1 MGIIN
6 QGILGGFSGKVGP
19 IVGFRW
25 KSNYYI
31 RARAAKVS
39 NPRTPKQ
46 QEQRGKFA
54 TAFSFLK
61 AIKPFIR
68 IGYKEFTQDKS
79 AFNAAMSYTLK
90 RAVTGSGKEIR
101 IDFDR
106 VLVSM
111 GTLMPIFEGTAT
123 QNGNKM
129 YFNWQDNSGMGNAE
143 DTDIAMLLVYNKDKE
158 TAVYDTKTALRS
170 SQHAELQLPSD
181 WQDDELI
188 AYLSFCSADG
198 NTIANSI
205 RLSVSV
211 IDTPE
216 NEIEILTEPIPKNY
230 KTKFIIRSPQGHSDM
245 EVQAT
250 TMDRYFTP
258 GSATLN
264 SLHTKSQYPVNKK
277 LTPCRQGI
285 NFLLIVFT
293 VYKTPASVSLFCIFL
308 LLLL

>member
-54 TAFSFLK
+54 TAFSLLK

-101 IDFDR
+101 IDFNR

-250 TMDRYFTP
+250 TIDRYFTP
-258 GSATLN
+258 GSAALN

-293 VYKTPASVSLFCIFL
+293 AYKTPASVSLFCIFL

>member
-79 AFNAAMSYTLK
+79 AFNATMSYTLK

-106 VLVSM
+106 ALVSM

-143 DTDIAMLLVYNKDKE
+143 DIDIAMLLVYNKNKE

-230 KTKFIIRSPQGHSDM
+230 KNPTSIKKKGTQIQIKQNSSYAPPKDIRTWKFKPPQWTDISPQ
-245 EVQAT
+245 A
-250 TMDRYFTP
+250 P
-258 GSATLN
+258 LP
-264 SLHTKSQYPVNKK
+264 LI
-277 LTPCRQGI
+277 PCIQRANI
-285 NFLLIVFT
+285 LST
-293 VYKTPASVSLFCIFL
+293 RS
-308 LLLL
+308 

>member
-68 IGYKEFTQDKS
+68 IGYKEFTQEKS

-90 RAVTGSGKEIR
+90 RAVTGNGKEIS
-101 IDFDR
+101 IDFNR
-106 VLVSM
+106 ALVSM
-111 GTLMPIFEGTAT
+111 GTLMPVFEGTAT
-123 QNGNKM
+123 QNEGQM

-143 DTDIAMLLVYNKDKE
+143 SADIVMLLVYNKEKE
-158 TAVYDTKTALRS
+158 TAVYDTEAALRS
-170 SQHAELQLPSD
+170 DRHAELSLPND
-181 WQDDELI
+181 WEGDEQV

-198 NTIANSI
+198 SCVSNSV

-211 IDTPE
+211 F
-216 NEIEILTEPIPKNY
+216 EIAEDEIQEQTGTTEEKHEKMIFIPK
-230 KTKFIIRSPQGHSDM
+230 R
-245 EVQAT
+245 EVQIQT
-250 TMDRYFTP
+250 V
-258 GSATLN
+258 
-264 SLHTKSQYPVNKK
+264 QYSSCSPPHSIHAWKFK
-277 LTPCRQGI
+277 PPL
-285 NFLLIVFT
+285 
-293 VYKTPASVSLFCIFL
+293 
-308 LLLL
+308 

>member
-106 VLVSM
+106 ALVSM

-143 DTDIAMLLVYNKDKE
+143 DTDIAMLLLYNKDKE

-250 TMDRYFTP
+250 TIDRYFTP
-258 GSATLN
+258 GSAALN

-293 VYKTPASVSLFCIFL
+293 AYKTPASVSLFCIFL

>member
-79 AFNAAMSYTLK
+79 AFNSAMSYTLK
-90 RAVTGSGKEIR
+90 RAVTGSGKEIK

-106 VLVSM
+106 ALVSM
-111 GTLMPIFEGTAT
+111 GTLMPIFEGAAT
-123 QNGNKM
+123 VSNHQM
-129 YFNWQDNSGMGNAE
+129 TFNWKDNSGMGNAE
-143 DTDIAMLLVYNKDKE
+143 RTDIVMVLVYNKDRE
-158 TAVYDTKTALRS
+158 AAVYDTKTALRS

-216 NEIEILTEPIPKNY
+216 NEIEILTEPIPKTI
-230 KTKFIIRSPQGHSDM
+230 KILPPSR
-245 EVQAT
+245 
-250 TMDRYFTP
+250 
-258 GSATLN
+258 
-264 SLHTKSQYPVNKK
+264 KK
-277 LTPCRQGI
+277 GLR
-285 NFLLIVFT
+285 FR
-293 VYKTPASVSLFCIFL
+293 
-308 LLLL
+308 

>member
-1 MGIIN
+1 
-6 QGILGGFSGKVGP
+6 
-19 IVGFRW
+19 
-25 KSNYYI
+25 
-31 RARAAKVS
+31 
-39 NPRTPKQ
+39 
-46 QEQRGKFA
+46 
-54 TAFSFLK
+54 
-61 AIKPFIR
+61 
-68 IGYKEFTQDKS
+68 
-79 AFNAAMSYTLK
+79 MSYTLK

-106 VLVSM
+106 ALVSM
-111 GTLMPIFEGTAT
+111 GTLMQIFEGTAT

-250 TMDRYFTP
+250 TIDRYFTP
-258 GSATLN
+258 GSAALN

>member
-39 NPRTPKQ
+39 NPRTPKH

-61 AIKPFIR
+61 TIKPFIR

-106 VLVSM
+106 ALVSM
-111 GTLMPIFEGTAT
+111 GTLMPIFKGTAT

-250 TMDRYFTP
+250 TIDRYFTP
-258 GSATLN
+258 GSAALN

>member
-68 IGYKEFTQDKS
+68 IGYKELTQDKS
-79 AFNAAMSYTLK
+79 AFNSAMSYTLK

-101 IDFDR
+101 IDFNR

-250 TMDRYFTP
+250 TIDRYFTP
-258 GSATLN
+258 GSAALN

-293 VYKTPASVSLFCIFL
+293 AYKTPASVSLFCIFL

>member
-106 VLVSM
+106 ALVSM

-143 DTDIAMLLVYNKDKE
+143 DTDIAMLLVYNKNKE

-198 NTIANSI
+198 NTVANSI

-250 TMDRYFTP
+250 TIDRYFTP
-258 GSATLN
+258 GSAALN
-264 SLHTKSQYPVNKK
+264 SLYTKSQYPVNKK

>member
-68 IGYKEFTQDKS
+68 IGYKEFTQEKS
-79 AFNAAMSYTLK
+79 AFNSAMSYTLK
-90 RAVTGSGKEIR
+90 RAVTGSGKEIK

-106 VLVSM
+106 ALVSM
-111 GTLMPIFEGTAT
+111 GTLMPIFEGTTT
-123 QNGNKM
+123 QNEDKI

-143 DTDIAMLLVYNKDKE
+143 DTDIAMLLVYNKNKE
-158 TAVYDTKTALRS
+158 TAVYNTEAALRS
-170 SQHAELQLPSD
+170 GCHAVLQLPAD
-181 WQDDELI
+181 WQNDELI

-198 NTIANSI
+198 SCVANSI
-205 RLSVSV
+205 RLTVTVPETTFDEPDIKNSPLWTSSDRISFYPELKQPV
-211 IDTPE
+211 I
-216 NEIEILTEPIPKNY
+216 NNISIKSLTHHSFTGKP
-230 KTKFIIRSPQGHSDM
+230 FQGRLYG
-245 EVQAT
+245 T
-250 TMDRYFTP
+250 
-258 GSATLN
+258 G
-264 SLHTKSQYPVNKK
+264 
-277 LTPCRQGI
+277 
-285 NFLLIVFT
+285 
-293 VYKTPASVSLFCIFL
+293 
-308 LLLL
+308 

>member
-61 AIKPFIR
+61 TIKPFIR

-106 VLVSM
+106 ALVSM
-111 GTLMPIFEGTAT
+111 GTLMPIFKGTAT

-250 TMDRYFTP
+250 TIDRYFTP
-258 GSATLN
+258 GSAALN